1 MFAPSCRYRAALVER
16 MEVDFMESRHDASA
30 FVICDDLYKIFK
42 VADIEVM
49 ALQGLDLTVG
59 RGELVG
65 IVGASGSG
73 KTTLMNVLGGLTL
86 PSAGQVIVDGANLLK
101 LSTRE
106 LTTYRQVDVGFVW
119 QQGSRNLIPY
129 LSALDNIKLP
139 MTLAGRTGQ
148 DANARAR
155 ELMEKV
161 DLPHRC
167 DHKPIQLS
175 GGEQQRVAIAV
186 ALANEPKLLLA
197 DEPTGEL
204 DSATSDQVYDLL
216 KRLNEEDGL
225 TICIVSH
232 DPSIAQHV
240 RRVVQIRDGK
250 LASETVRRQPRA
262 EDETQAKDASVDFGS
277 WDDHFE
283 EFIVLDSAGRLQIP
297 KQFREELGFENRV
310 EMEVTEGG
318 ILIRPAQNLDQT
330 SSLAEIQI
338 EREIRG
344 DESGEDSGLLARLTR
359 RK

>member
-1 MFAPSCRYRAALVER
+1 MQTKQ
-16 MEVDFMESRHDASA
+16 DASA

-59 RGELVG
+59 RGELVS

-106 LTTYRQVDVGFVW
+106 LTAYRQVDVGFVW

-139 MTLAGRTGQ
+139 MTLAGRTGREA
-148 DANARAR
+148 DDRAR
-155 ELMEKV
+155 ELMDKV
-161 DLPHRC
+161 DLPHRY

-186 ALANEPKLLLA
+186 ALANAPKLLLA

-204 DSATSDQVYDLL
+204 DSTTSDQVYDLL
-216 KRLNEEDGL
+216 QRLNSEDGL

-232 DPSIAQHV
+232 DPTIAQHV
-240 RRVVQIRDGK
+240 QRVVQIRDGK
-250 LASETVRRQPRA
+250 LASETVRRRRSRQDPSSSSSRREGEEPA
-262 EDETQAKDASVDFGS
+262 QIAAGAGVGHEGS
-277 WDDHFE
+277 WEEHFE

-297 KQFREELGFENRV
+297 KQYREELGFENRV
-310 EMEVTEGG
+310 EMEVSEGG

-330 SSLAEIQI
+330 SSKAEIQI

-344 DESGEDSGLLARLTR
+344 DDSGAPTGLLARLSR

>member
-1 MFAPSCRYRAALVER
+1 MQNKQE
-16 MEVDFMESRHDASA
+16 ASA

-73 KTTLMNVLGGLTL
+73 KTTLMNVLGGLTM

-106 LTTYRQVDVGFVW
+106 LTTYRQVEVGFVW

-139 MTLAGRTGQ
+139 MTLAGRTGREA
-148 DANARAR
+148 DRRAR

-167 DHKPIQLS
+167 DHRPIQLS

-204 DSATSDQVYDLL
+204 DSTTSDQVYDLL

-232 DPSIAQHV
+232 DPTIAQHV
-240 RRVVQIRDGK
+240 QRVVQIRDGK
-250 LASETVRRQPRA
+250 LASETVRRPRVKSRSENA
-262 EDETQAKDASVDFGS
+262 EWTAKDVS
-277 WDDHFE
+277 WEDHFE
-283 EFIVLDSAGRLQIP
+283 ELIVLDSAGRLQIP
-297 KQFREELGFENRV
+297 KQYREELGFQNRV

-318 ILIRPAQNLDQT
+318 ILIRPAQNLEQT
-330 SSLAEIQI
+330 SSQAEIQI

-344 DESGEDSGLLARLTR
+344 EESEAPSGLLARLKG

>member
-1 MFAPSCRYRAALVER
+1 MQNKQE
-16 MEVDFMESRHDASA
+16 ASA

-73 KTTLMNVLGGLTL
+73 KTTLMNVLGGLTM

-106 LTTYRQVDVGFVW
+106 LTTYRQVEVGFVW

-139 MTLAGRTGQ
+139 MTLAGRTGREA
-148 DANARAR
+148 DGRAR

-167 DHKPIQLS
+167 DHRPIQLS

-204 DSATSDQVYDLL
+204 DSTTSDQVYDLL

-232 DPSIAQHV
+232 DPTIAQHV
-240 RRVVQIRDGK
+240 QRVVQIRDGK
-250 LASETVRRQPRA
+250 LASETVRRRA
-262 EDETQAKDASVDFGS
+262 PHPLAPSPTRKEGEERALASTITTVGDDGS
-277 WDDHFE
+277 WEDHFE
-283 EFIVLDSAGRLQIP
+283 ELIVLDSAGRLQIP
-297 KQFREELGFENRV
+297 KQYREELGFQNRV

-318 ILIRPAQNLDQT
+318 ILIRPAQNLEQT
-330 SSLAEIQI
+330 SSQAEIQI

-344 DESGEDSGLLARLTR
+344 EENEASAGLLARLKG